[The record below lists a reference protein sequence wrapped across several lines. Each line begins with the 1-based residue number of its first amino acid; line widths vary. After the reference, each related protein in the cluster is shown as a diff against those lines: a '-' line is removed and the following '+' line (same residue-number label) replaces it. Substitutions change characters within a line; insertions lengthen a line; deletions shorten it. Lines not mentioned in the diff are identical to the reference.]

1 MYEIIRI
8 IFSVKAD
15 ILQKS
20 VEDKWRQK
28 KKTFW
33 NFLSERETN
42 AILKFFLV
50 RSLNEG
56 RERERAAAE

>member
-20 VEDKWRQK
+20 VEDKLRRK
-28 KKTFW
+28 RKNILEF
-33 NFLSERETN
+33 FFGERNKRNIE
-42 AILKFFLV
+42 IF
-50 RSLNEG
+50 SSQIIE
-56 RERERAAAE
+56 